1 MQRQTV
7 FGLHGGG
14 NLNAYIDLGG
24 AGAKDWLSTM
34 YRPLVLLGLLLPAL
48 PAAAKS
54 QDATPPIEE
63 PSSASTLIVARI
75 ANAFDVDLIPHIVVE
90 RLVRWKLGM
99 RGVMKAA
106 ADRLATFANNA
117 GIAIPDVTCLAW
129 TPLPASNT
137 SWATSGF
144 GWRDDPYRHYRKF
157 HSGADIRAQPG
168 TPVMVA
174 GDGVVTFAGRQGG
187 YGNVI
192 YVDHG
197 GGVITRYG
205 HLRRIETKKD
215 AIVTAGT
222 RIGQVGS
229 TGRATGPHLHFE
241 VRIDGRPVDPG
252 TALTV
257 GMLQRESPSEG
268 HLAAF
273 ALNPEL
279 QAAELSEL
287 DPPKGRTAKTKAGTR
302 PDRPTRTKRPRPTS

>member
-1 MQRQTV
+1 
-7 FGLHGGG
+7 
-14 NLNAYIDLGG
+14 
-24 AGAKDWLSTM
+24 M
-34 YRPLVLLGLLLPAL
+34 YRPLVVLGLLLPAV
-48 PAAAKS
+48 PAAARS
-54 QDATPPIEE
+54 QDGPPAADQPTSAT
-63 PSSASTLIVARI
+63 TLIVARI
-75 ANAFDVDLIPHIVVE
+75 ANAFDVDLIPQVVVE
-90 RLVRWKLGM
+90 RLVRWQVGM
-99 RGVMKAA
+99 RDVVHHAV
-106 ADRLATFANNA
+106 DRLAAFASNI
-117 GIAIPDVTCLAW
+117 GLSIPDVSCLAW

-144 GWRDDPYRHYRKF
+144 GWRDDPYRHNRKF
-157 HSGADIRAQPG
+157 HSGADIRAQSG

-215 AIVTAGT
+215 AIVMAGA

-241 VRIDGRPVDPG
+241 VRIDGHPVDPG

-257 GMLQRESPSEG
+257 GMLQRQSPSEG
-268 HLAAF
+268 NLAAF

-279 QAAELSEL
+279 QAAELSDL
-287 DPPKGRTAKTKAGTR
+287 DPPRGKKTKARKGETR
-302 PDRPTRTKRPRPTS
+302 PDRSTRTKRTRATS

>member
-1 MQRQTV
+1 
-7 FGLHGGG
+7 
-14 NLNAYIDLGG
+14 
-24 AGAKDWLSTM
+24 M
-34 YRPLVLLGLLLPAL
+34 YRPLVLLGLLLPAV
-48 PAAAKS
+48 PAAARS
-54 QDATPPIEE
+54 QDGAPLVEE
-63 PSSASTLIVARI
+63 PASSSTLLVARI
-75 ANAFDVDLIPHIVVE
+75 ANAFDVDLIPQVVVE
-90 RLVRWKLGM
+90 RLVRWQLGI
-99 RGVMKAA
+99 RDVLHDAGEHLA
-106 ADRLATFANNA
+106 RLASNA

-129 TPLPASNT
+129 QPLPASNT

-157 HSGADIRAQPG
+157 HSGADIRAKPG

-205 HLRRIETKKD
+205 HLRRIETQKA

-241 VRIDGRPVDPG
+241 VRIDGRPVDPT
-252 TALTV
+252 TALMV
-257 GMLQRESPSEG
+257 GALQRSSPSEG

-279 QAAELSEL
+279 QAAELSDL
-287 DPPKGRTAKTKAGTR
+287 DPPKSRAAKTRTKGDTR
-302 PDRPTRTKRPRPTS
+302 PDRPSRTKRVRPSS